1 MHMADH
7 SSAHS
12 SAHSS
17 EPHLVPLKYYFGVFG
32 LLMVLTALT
41 VFVAQFDLEKI
52 WGPLNIVVAMTI
64 AVIKATAVVM
74 IFMHVRWSS
83 KLTQLIIISGI
94 FWLVITP
101 GFWLGTGGMLGWVC
115 HVLSA
120 YTAYSYARQRS

>member
-1 MHMADH
+1 MADH

-12 SAHSS
+12 SEH
-17 EPHLVPLKYYFGVFG
+17 HLVPLKYYFGVFG

-41 VFVAQFDLEKI
+41 VFVAQFDLEKV
-52 WGPLNIVVAMTI
+52 WGPLNIIVAMTI

-94 FWLVITP
+94 FWLVILLVLTYTDYSVRIKNGWPTP
-101 GFWLGTGGMLGWVC
+101 LGQVEK
-115 HVLSA
+115 
-120 YTAYSYARQRS
+120 TAQK